1 MRGHLRGV
9 GDMLLLNREKLKSW
23 DALPSDKYAFIRE
36 AMERRKKG
44 GLLRRLQPMVPVSET
59 RIWMNGRIMVNFS
72 SNDYLGLSKHPQVIA
87 GAKRHVKRYGA
98 GATASR
104 LICGS
109 FRATH
114 ALERKL
120 AVFKKAERVLMFNSG
135 FQANA
140 TIIPALAGQDT
151 LIISDR
157 LNHNSIIQGV
167 KLARSAVHVAPHNDP
182 EAMRRILKEHRWRF
196 RRAVIAM
203 ESVFSMDGDRA
214 DIDALTALADEFS
227 ALLLVDE
234 AHATGVLGE
243 NGSGLCPG
251 KDVDIVIGTLGKALG
266 AFGAYV
272 ACKEET
278 ADYLVNFCT
287 GFIYSTAL
295 PPAVIGAVDAA
306 LDLIPAMHQE
316 RMQLHE
322 KACFLRDELHRA
334 GYCTGSS
341 ASHII
346 PVIIGRTDQT
356 MALSAFLEENGILAT
371 GIREPTVPSSMAR
384 IRLSLSASHTWDD
397 IRRLLSVLANWKEA
411 RCG

>member
-1 MRGHLRGV
+1 MRGHLRSV
-9 GDMLLLNREKLKSW
+9 GDMLLIGRNKMKSW
-23 DALPSDKYAFIRE
+23 DTLPSDKYAFIRE
-36 AMERRKKG
+36 AMERRKEG
-44 GLLRRLQPMVPVSET
+44 GLLRRLQPVVPVSET
-59 RIWMNGRIMVNFS
+59 RVWMNGHIMVNFS
-72 SNDYLGLSKHPQVIA
+72 SNDYLGLSKHPQVVA
-87 GAKRHVKRYGA
+87 EARRHVKRYGA

-109 FRATH
+109 FGATH
-114 ALERKL
+114 ALEKKL
-120 AVFKKAERVLMFNSG
+120 AVFKKTERVLMFNSG

-140 TIIPALAGQDT
+140 TIIPALADKDT
-151 LIISDR
+151 LIVSDR

-167 KLARSAVHVAPHNDP
+167 KLARSVVHVAPHNDP
-182 EAMRRILKEHRWRF
+182 EAMRRILKEHRR
-196 RRAVIAM
+196 RYSRAVIVT

-214 DIDALTALADEFS
+214 DIDALAALADEFS

-234 AHATGVLGE
+234 AHATGVVGKD
-243 NGSGLCPG
+243 GSGLCPG
-251 KDVDIVIGTLGKALG
+251 KDVDIIIGTLGKALG

-278 ADYLVNFCT
+278 ADYLVNYCT

-306 LDLIPAMHQE
+306 LDLIPAMHRE
-316 RMQLHE
+316 RIQLHE

-334 GYCTGSS
+334 GYCTGNSTT
-341 ASHII
+341 HII

-356 MALSAFLEENGILAT
+356 MALAAHLEENGILAT

-384 IRLSLSASHTWDD
+384 VRLSLSAAHTWDD
-397 IRRLLSVLANWKEA
+397 IRRLVSVLVNWKGA

>member
-1 MRGHLRGV
+1 MHGHLRSAD
-9 GDMLLLNREKLKSW
+9 DMLFLKT
-23 DALPSDKYAFIRE
+23 DKYAFIRE
-36 AMERRKKG
+36 ALERRKEA

-59 RIWMNGRIMVNFS
+59 RILANGRIMVNFS
-72 SNDYLGLSKHPQVIA
+72 SNDYLGLSKHPQVIE
-87 GAKRHVKRYGA
+87 GAIRQIEQYGA

-114 ALERKL
+114 ALEEKL
-120 AVFKKAERVLMFNSG
+120 AVFKKSNRVLMFNSG

-140 TIIPALAGQDT
+140 TIIPALADKET
-151 LIISDR
+151 LIVSDR

-167 KLARSAVHVAPHNDP
+167 KLARSPVHVAPHNNP
-182 EAMRRILKEHRWRF
+182 EAMRRILKKYRWRYS
-196 RRAVIAM
+196 RAVIAT

-214 DIDALTALADEFS
+214 DIDALVALADEFS
-227 ALLLVDE
+227 ALLVVDE

-251 KDVDIVIGTLGKALG
+251 KDVDVVIGTLGKALG

-272 ACKEET
+272 ACKEKT
-278 ADYLVNFCT
+278 AEYLINHCA

-295 PPAVIGAVDAA
+295 PPAVIGAVEAA
-306 LDLIPAMHQE
+306 LDLIPTMHRE
-316 RMQLHE
+316 RMQLLE
-322 KACFLRDELHRA
+322 KACFLRDKLHKA
-334 GYCTGSS
+334 GYCTGNS

-346 PVIIGRTDQT
+346 PVIIGRADQT
-356 MALSAFLEENGILAT
+356 MALAAFLEENGILAT

-384 IRLSLSASHTWDD
+384 IRLSLSAAHTWND
-397 IRRLLSVLANWKEA
+397 IRRLVSILVNWKTA